1 MKFRLKIGAMHCQF
15 VMLFICV
22 FLEKGKK
29 KNFSEAKVKNIL
41 FFIINYLKFF
51 R

>member
-15 VMLFICV
+15 VMLFMCV

-29 KNFSEAKVKNIL
+29 LFSEAKVKNVL